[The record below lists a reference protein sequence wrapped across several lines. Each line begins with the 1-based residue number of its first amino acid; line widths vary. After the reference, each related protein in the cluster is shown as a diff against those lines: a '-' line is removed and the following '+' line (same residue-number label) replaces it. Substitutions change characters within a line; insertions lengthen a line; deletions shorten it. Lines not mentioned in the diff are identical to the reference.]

1 MRSDIYKVKL
11 CRLKISTVA
20 MHRYVCKS
28 QEMKNADFETFL
40 ILHICSEELRL
51 TAAQAYDLPLDYDD
65 TGCSV
70 FKKVCKIKNISI

>member
-1 MRSDIYKVKL
+1 
-11 CRLKISTVA
+11 

-51 TAAQAYDLPLDYDD
+51 TAAQAYDLPLDYGN
-65 TGCSV
+65 TGCLLTLRELY
-70 FKKVCKIKNISI
+70 KIRNIFA